1 MRKVICPYC
10 GAQAD
15 YTDSKNIYHGHSY
28 GMIYICRACDAYVG
42 VHSGSDMPKG
52 TLANAELRYWRR
64 LAHAAFDPLWQSGAF
79 YRRRNAAYSWLSEKM
94 ALSKEEKDRKC
105 DEVAQ
110 KFIEAGAD
118 KVFYTIEDLAEYLLG

>member
-10 GAQAD
+10 GAQAE
-15 YTDSKNIYHGHSY
+15 YTDSKDIYHGHSY

-42 VHSGSDMPKG
+42 VHNGSDMPKG

-94 ALSKEEKDRKC
+94 VLPKEETHIGRFD
-105 DEVAQ
+105 
-110 KFIEAGAD
+110 IEACKKLINIISQEICGG
-118 KVFYTIEDLAEYLLG
+118 TI